1 MKAFKLTMMA
11 AMFAF
16 ASAAVAQDK
25 LDVLK
30 VDPIK
35 QYGTQVYIINT
46 IFGGI
51 TKYREA
57 IKELESAIYAA

>member
-1 MKAFKLTMMA
+1 MTKYADSGL
-11 AMFAF
+11 
-16 ASAAVAQDK
+16 DD
-25 LDVLK
+25 LEDIDVLK

-35 QYGTQVYIINT
+35 QYGTQVYIVNS

-51 TKYREA
+51 NNFKEA